1 MCQVPT
7 QEQIC
12 VGIKDST
19 QCSTMGCTLNPSEC
33 IRLDTQVGCC
43 RWDCA
48 GDCANVATNQ
58 CVPRTGPT
66 DLCQMPT
73 QTPCQSCSPSQ
84 IEEGCFFL
92 PSSSGG
98 AGIGT
103 QEQACVGIKDQTQC
117 STLGCS
123 LNPQECIALDTQVG
137 CCKWDCAGDCANVA
151 TNKCLPRTSPSDLC
165 QTPGKCL
172 PCALC
177 PEGQERRG
185 CTGNYAGDCVDCEA
199 GTFALASDAYCRPC
213 PEVRKCVLS

>member
-7 QEQIC
+7 QEQAC

-19 QCSTMGCTLNPSEC
+19 QCSTMGCTLAPEEC

-48 GDCANVATNQ
+48 GDCANVATNK

-73 QTPCQSCSPSQ
+73 QAPCQSCSPSQ

-92 PSSSGG
+92 PASAGG
-98 AGIGT
+98 A
-103 QEQACVGIKDQTQC
+103 AQC
-117 STLGCS
+117 M
-123 LNPQECIALDTQVG
+123 
-137 CCKWDCAGDCANVA
+137 
-151 TNKCLPRTSPSDLC
+151 
-165 QTPGKCL
+165 

-177 PEGQERRG
+177 PAGQERHG
-185 CTGNYAGDCVDCEA
+185 CTGDYAGDCVDCQA

-213 PEVRKCVLS
+213 PQVRKCVRS